1 MHTGEY
7 KLQNFCQKYNATV
20 QDSYKRYRRAKLVKF
35 NFDDLDKC
43 SQSFDYDDVPMVEIH
58 MPVDSFNGLVALD
71 NFLQNIRD
79 TPPNRYSE
87 LLKEYEQECHIRYTN
102 PAVQAAYQEYLML
115 LTLVR

>member
-20 QDSYKRYRRAKLVKF
+20 QDSGKQYCRTRTVKY
-35 NFDDLDKC
+35 NFDDSEKY
-43 SQSFDYDDVPMVEIH
+43 SETFDYDEVPMVQIH